1 MSTNSKSYNKKNYKK
16 FWWKPEQIEDRSE
29 RNKARRK
36 MEKAGRVKKGDWK
49 EVDHKKWVKAWNGKK
64 NLRVISQKKNRQLGA
79 AKATRA
85 KKTKKTD
92 LYYV

>member
-1 MSTNSKSYNKKNYKK
+1 MVTNSKSYNAKNYKK
-16 FWWKPEQIEDRSE
+16 FWWNKEAISDRSE

-36 MEKAGRVKKGDWK
+36 MEKSWKVSKWDWK

-64 NLRVISQKKNRQLGA
+64 NLRVISQKKNRQLWA
-79 AKATRA
+79 EKANRNKA
-85 KKTKKTD
+85 KKTD

>member
-1 MSTNSKSYNKKNYKK
+1 MANNSKSYNKKNYKK
-16 FWWKPEQIEDRSE
+16 YRWSDEAISDRSE

-36 MEKAGRVKKGDWK
+36 MVKAWRVSKGDWK
-49 EVDHKKWVKAWNGKK
+49 EVDHKKWVKAWNGSK

-79 AKATRA
+79 AKANR

-92 LYYV
+92 LHYV